1 MQLASGGNLSTFLRS
16 TAPLD
21 KSLSKLLFAQIVNGV
36 CYMRT
41 KNIAH
46 RDLKLSNLLFT
57 DDTNVV
63 TTDFGLSRIAFRE
76 KKGGLIRSI
85 TICGTLP
92 YMGPEILL
100 RQPYNAFLVD
110 IWVLGVIVYN
120 LLNADYPFP

>member
-1 MQLASGGNLSTFLRS
+1 
-16 TAPLD
+16 
-21 KSLSKLLFAQIVNGV
+21 
-36 CYMRT
+36 MRT

-76 KKGGLIRSI
+76 KKGALVRSI
-85 TICGTLP
+85 TICGTFP
-92 YMGPEILL
+92 YMAPEILL

-110 IWVLGVIVYN
+110 IWALGVILYN
-120 LLNADYPFP
+120 LLNADYPFPPNIEQLIYN